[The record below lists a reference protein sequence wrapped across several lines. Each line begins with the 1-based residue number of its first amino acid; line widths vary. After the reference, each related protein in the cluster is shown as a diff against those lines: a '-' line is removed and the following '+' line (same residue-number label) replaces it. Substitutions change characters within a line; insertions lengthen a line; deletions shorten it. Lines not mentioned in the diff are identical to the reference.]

1 MDSLAYMSSKA
12 PVLTPDLI
20 KVLKIFL
27 GSALALVLMLS
38 FFDGYRA
45 NNTGKDRAF
54 QAADAD
60 RLFFVN
66 LRSIHYD
73 REVRSEAGMELFRH
87 GKRQQPDTI
96 ATFFPALVLHSKQKE
111 AYLFFELEGADY
123 PIQIQANLGD
133 QFIQIPFDLGGN
145 TAHKALGEQLWALLQ
160 QNASFKWAV
169 DGKEYPLW
177 QTESEK
183 EVLKTVLTD
192 YFRVLNQ
199 PQP

>member
-1 MDSLAYMSSKA
+1 MSSKS
-12 PVLTPDLI
+12 PVLTPDLL

-27 GSALALVLMLS
+27 GSALALVLVLS

-45 NNTGKDRAF
+45 NNTGKDRSF

-73 REVRSEAGMELFRH
+73 REVRLEAGMELFRH
-87 GKRQQPDTI
+87 GKRLKTDTI
-96 ATFFPALVLHSKQKE
+96 PTFFPALLLHTKQKE
-111 AYLFFELEGADY
+111 AYLFFELEGAEY
-123 PIQIQANLGD
+123 PIQLQAISGD
-133 QFIQIPFDLGGN
+133 EVIHIPFDLGGN
-145 TAHKALGEQLWALLQ
+145 TAHKALGEQLWPLLQ
-160 QNASFKWAV
+160 QNTSFSLSV
-169 DGKEYPLW
+169 SGKEYPLW

-192 YFRVLNQ
+192 YFRILNQ

>member
-1 MDSLAYMSSKA
+1 MSSKA
-12 PVLTPDLI
+12 PVFTPDLI

-27 GSALALVLMLS
+27 GSALGLVLLLS

-45 NNTGKDRAF
+45 DNTGKERTF

-73 REVRSEAGMELFRH
+73 REVRQEADMELFRH
-87 GKRQQPDTI
+87 GKRLKSDTI
-96 ATFFPALVLHSKQKE
+96 PTFFPAILLPSKTKE

-123 PIQIQANLGD
+123 PIQIQVILGD
-133 QFIQIPFDLGGN
+133 EIIQIPFDLSGN
-145 TAHKALGEQLWALLQ
+145 TTHKSLGEQLWLLLQ
-160 QNASFKWAV
+160 QQVSFKLLV
-169 DGKEYPLW
+169 EGKEYPLW
-177 QTESEK
+177 QTESDQ

-199 PQP
+199 AQP

>member
-1 MDSLAYMSSKA
+1 MSSKA

-27 GSALALVLMLS
+27 GSALGIVLLLS

-54 QAADAD
+54 QVADAD
-60 RLFFVN
+60 WLFFVN

-73 REVRSEAGMELFRH
+73 REVRQEAGMELFRH
-87 GKRQQPDTI
+87 GKRLMSDTI
-96 ATFFPALVLHSKQKE
+96 PTFFPALLLHSKQKE

-133 QFIQIPFDLGGN
+133 EVIQIPFDLGGN
-145 TAHKALGEQLWALLQ
+145 TAHKALGEQLWSLLQ
-160 QNASFKWAV
+160 QNASFKWTV

-192 YFRVLNQ
+192 YFRILNQ

>member
-1 MDSLAYMSSKA
+1 MSSKS
-12 PVLTPDLI
+12 PVLTPDLL

-27 GSALALVLMLS
+27 GSALALVLVLS

-45 NNTGKDRAF
+45 NNTGKDRNF

-73 REVRSEAGMELFRH
+73 REVRLEAGMELFRH
-87 GKRQQPDTI
+87 GKRLKTDTI
-96 ATFFPALVLHSKQKE
+96 PTFFPALLLHTKQKE
-111 AYLFFELEGADY
+111 AYLFFELEGAEY
-123 PIQIQANLGD
+123 PIQLQAISGD
-133 QFIQIPFDLGGN
+133 EVIHIPFDLGGN
-145 TAHKALGEQLWALLQ
+145 TAHKALGEQLWPLLQ
-160 QNASFKWAV
+160 QNASFSLSV
-169 DGKEYPLW
+169 SGKEYPLW

-192 YFRVLNQ
+192 YFRILNQ

>member
-1 MDSLAYMSSKA
+1 MSSKS

-27 GSALALVLMLS
+27 GSALALVLLLS

-45 NNTGKDRAF
+45 NNTGKERTF
-54 QAADAD
+54 QVADAD

-73 REVRSEAGMELFRH
+73 REVRQEADMELFRH
-87 GKRQQPDTI
+87 GKRPNFDSI
-96 ATFFPALVLHSKQKE
+96 PSFFPAILLPSKTKE

-123 PIQIQANLGD
+123 PIQIQVILGD
-133 QFIQIPFDLGGN
+133 EVIQIPFDLSGN
-145 TAHKALGEQLWALLQ
+145 TAHKSLGEQLWTLLQ
-160 QNASFKWAV
+160 QNTSFNLLV
-169 DGKEYPLW
+169 EGKEYPLW
-177 QTESEK
+177 QTESDQ

-192 YFRVLNQ
+192 YFRILNQ
-199 PQP
+199 ALP

>member
-1 MDSLAYMSSKA
+1 MSSKA

-27 GSALALVLMLS
+27 GSALALVLVLS

-54 QAADAD
+54 QAADPD

-66 LRSIHYD
+66 LRSVHYD
-73 REVRSEAGMELFRH
+73 REVRPEAGMELFRH
-87 GKRQQPDTI
+87 GKRLMSDTI
-96 ATFFPALVLHSKQKE
+96 PTFFPALLLHSKQKE

-123 PIQIQANLGD
+123 PIQIQAILGGEV
-133 QFIQIPFDLGGN
+133 IQIPFDLGGN
-145 TAHKALGEQLWALLQ
+145 TAHKALGEQLWNLLQ
-160 QNASFKWAV
+160 QNASFSLSV
-169 DGKEYPLW
+169 NGKEYPLW

-192 YFRVLNQ
+192 YFRILNQ

>member
-1 MDSLAYMSSKA
+1 MSSKA
-12 PVLTPDLI
+12 PVFTPDLI

-27 GSALALVLMLS
+27 GSALGLVLLLS

-45 NNTGKDRAF
+45 DNTGKERTF

-73 REVRSEAGMELFRH
+73 REVRQEAEMELFRH
-87 GKRQQPDTI
+87 GKRRKFDTI
-96 ATFFPALVLHSKQKE
+96 PSFFPAILLPSKTKE

-123 PIQIQANLGD
+123 PIQIQVILGD
-133 QFIQIPFDLGGN
+133 EVIQIPFDLSGN
-145 TAHKALGEQLWALLQ
+145 TAHKSLGEQLWSLLQ
-160 QNASFKWAV
+160 QQVSFKLLV
-169 DGKEYPLW
+169 EGKEYPLW

>member
-1 MDSLAYMSSKA
+1 MSSKA

-27 GSALALVLMLS
+27 GSALGLVLVLS

-45 NNTGKDRAF
+45 NNTGKERTF
-54 QAADAD
+54 QVADAD

-73 REVRSEAGMELFRH
+73 REIRQEAGMEIFRH
-87 GKRQQPDTI
+87 GKRLKSGSIPLL
-96 ATFFPALVLHSKQKE
+96 FPAILLPSNTNE
-111 AYLFFELEGADY
+111 AYLFFELDGAEY
-123 PIQIQANLGD
+123 PIQIKAKLGD
-133 QFIQIPFDLGGN
+133 QEILIPFDLGGN
-145 TAHKALGEQLWALLQ
+145 TAQKSLGEQLWPFLH
-160 QNASFKWAV
+160 QNTSFSLSV
-169 DGKEYPLW
+169 GGKESPLW
-177 QTESEK
+177 DTESEK

-192 YFRVLNQ
+192 YFRILNQ

>member
-1 MDSLAYMSSKA
+1 MSSKA

-27 GSALALVLMLS
+27 GSALGLVLVLS

-45 NNTGKDRAF
+45 NNTGKDRSF
-54 QAADAD
+54 QVADAD
-60 RLFFVN
+60 RLFFLN

-73 REVRSEAGMELFRH
+73 REMRQEAGMELFRH
-87 GKRQQPDTI
+87 GKRPRIDTI
-96 ATFFPALVLHSKQKE
+96 PVFFPAILLPSKTNE

-123 PIQIQANLGD
+123 PIQIQAILGD
-133 QFIQIPFDLGGN
+133 EVIQLPVDLGGN
-145 TAHKALGEQLWALLQ
+145 TVHKALGEQLWPLVQ
-160 QNASFKWAV
+160 QNASFSWLV
-169 DGKEYPLW
+169 GEKEYPLW

-192 YFRVLNQ
+192 YFRILNQ

>member
-1 MDSLAYMSSKA
+1 MSSKA

-27 GSALALVLMLS
+27 GSALGLVLLLS

-45 NNTGKDRAF
+45 NNTGKERTF

-73 REVRSEAGMELFRH
+73 REVRQEADMELFRH
-87 GKRQQPDTI
+87 GKRLKSDTI
-96 ATFFPALVLHSKQKE
+96 PTFFPAILLPSKTKE
-111 AYLFFELEGADY
+111 AYLFFELEGADS
-123 PIQIQANLGD
+123 PIQIQVILGD
-133 QFIQIPFDLGGN
+133 EIIQIPFDLSGN
-145 TAHKALGEQLWALLQ
+145 TTHKSLGEQLWLLLQ
-160 QNASFKWAV
+160 QQVSFKLLV
-169 DGKEYPLW
+169 EGKEYPLW
-177 QTESEK
+177 QTESDQ

-192 YFRVLNQ
+192 YFRILNQ
-199 PQP
+199 AQP

>member
-1 MDSLAYMSSKA
+1 MSSKA
-12 PVLTPDLI
+12 PVMTPDLI

-27 GSALALVLMLS
+27 GSALGLVLLLS

-45 NNTGKDRAF
+45 NNTGKDRTF
-54 QAADAD
+54 QVADAD
-60 RLFFVN
+60 RLFFLN

-73 REVRSEAGMELFRH
+73 REVRQEAGMELFRH
-87 GKRQQPDTI
+87 GKRPNSDTI
-96 ATFFPALVLHSKQKE
+96 PEFFPAILLSSKTNE

-133 QFIQIPFDLGGN
+133 EVIQITFDLGGN
-145 TAHKALGEQLWALLQ
+145 TAHKDLGKQLWPLLQ
-160 QNASFKWAV
+160 QNASFSLSGN
-169 DGKEYPLW
+169 GKEYPIW

-192 YFRVLNQ
+192 YFRILNQ

>member
-1 MDSLAYMSSKA
+1 MSSKA

-27 GSALALVLMLS
+27 GSALALVLVLS

-54 QAADAD
+54 QVADAD

-73 REVRSEAGMELFRH
+73 REVRPEAGMELFRH
-87 GKRQQPDTI
+87 GKRLRRDSIP
-96 ATFFPALVLHSKQKE
+96 TFFPALLLHSKQKE
-111 AYLFFELEGADY
+111 AYLFFELEHADY
-123 PIQIQANLGD
+123 PIQIHAKLD
-133 QFIQIPFDLGGN
+133 DEVIQIPFDLGGN
-145 TAHKALGEQLWALLQ
+145 TAHKALGEQLWPLLQ
-160 QNASFKWAV
+160 QNVSFSWQV
-169 DGKEYPLW
+169 GEKEYPLW

-192 YFRVLNQ
+192 YFRILNQ

>member
-1 MDSLAYMSSKA
+1 MSSKA

-27 GSALALVLMLS
+27 GSALGLVLILS

-45 NNTGKDRAF
+45 NNTGKERTF
-54 QAADAD
+54 QVADAD

-73 REVRSEAGMELFRH
+73 REVRQEAVMEIFRH
-87 GKRQQPDTI
+87 GKRLKSDTI
-96 ATFFPALVLHSKQKE
+96 PRFFPAILLPSKTNE

-123 PIQIQANLGD
+123 PIQLQAKLGD
-133 QFIQIPFDLGGN
+133 QVIQIPFDLGGN
-145 TAHKALGEQLWALLQ
+145 TAHKALGEQLWPLLQ
-160 QNASFKWAV
+160 QNAAFSWLV
-169 DGKEYPLW
+169 GGKETPLW

-192 YFRVLNQ
+192 YFRILNQ

>member
-1 MDSLAYMSSKA
+1 MSSKA

-27 GSALALVLMLS
+27 GSALGLVLVLS

-45 NNTGKDRAF
+45 NNTGKDRSF
-54 QAADAD
+54 QVADAD

-73 REVRSEAGMELFRH
+73 RELRQEAEMEIFRH
-87 GKRQQPDTI
+87 GKRSRIDTI
-96 ATFFPALVLHSKQKE
+96 PGFFPAILLPSKKQE

-123 PIQIQANLGD
+123 PIQLQAILGD
-133 QFIQIPFDLGGN
+133 EVIHIPFDLGGN
-145 TAHKALGEQLWALLQ
+145 TAHKALGEQLWPLLQ
-160 QNASFKWAV
+160 QNASFSLSGN
-169 DGKEYPLW
+169 GKETPLW

-183 EVLKTVLTD
+183 EVFKTVLTD
-192 YFRVLNQ
+192 YFRILNQ

>member
-1 MDSLAYMSSKA
+1 MSSKS
-12 PVLTPDLI
+12 PVLTPDLL

-27 GSALALVLMLS
+27 GSALALVLVLS

-54 QAADAD
+54 QVADAD

-73 REVRSEAGMELFRH
+73 REVRPEAGMELFRH
-87 GKRQQPDTI
+87 GKRLKTDTI
-96 ATFFPALVLHSKQKE
+96 PTFFPALLLHTRQKE
-111 AYLFFELEGADY
+111 AYLFFELEGAEY
-123 PIQIQANLGD
+123 PIQLQAISGD
-133 QFIQIPFDLGGN
+133 EVIHIPFDLGGN
-145 TAHKALGEQLWALLQ
+145 TAHKALGEQLWPLLQ
-160 QNASFKWAV
+160 QNTSFSLSV
-169 DGKEYPLW
+169 SGKEYPLW

-192 YFRVLNQ
+192 YFRILNQ

>member
-1 MDSLAYMSSKA
+1 MSSKA

-27 GSALALVLMLS
+27 GSALGLVLILS
-38 FFDGYRA
+38 FFEGYRA
-45 NNTGKDRAF
+45 NNTGKERTF
-54 QAADAD
+54 QIADAD

-73 REVRSEAGMELFRH
+73 REVRQEADMEIFRH
-87 GKRQQPDTI
+87 GKRLKSDTI
-96 ATFFPALVLHSKQKE
+96 PRFFPAILLPSKTNE

-123 PIQIQANLGD
+123 PIQIQAKLRD
-133 QFIQIPFDLGGN
+133 QVILIPFDLGGN
-145 TAHKALGEQLWALLQ
+145 TAHKALGEQLWPMLQ
-160 QNASFKWAV
+160 QNASFSWLV
-169 DGKEYPLW
+169 GGKETPLW

-192 YFRVLNQ
+192 YFRILNQ

>member
-1 MDSLAYMSSKA
+1 MSSKA

-20 KVLKIFL
+20 KLLKIFL
-27 GSALALVLMLS
+27 GSALGLVLILS

-45 NNTGKDRAF
+45 NNTGKKRTF
-54 QAADAD
+54 QIADAD

-73 REVRSEAGMELFRH
+73 REVRQEAEMEIFRH
-87 GKRQQPDTI
+87 GKRLKSDTI
-96 ATFFPALVLHSKQKE
+96 PRFFPAILLPSSTNE

-123 PIQIQANLGD
+123 PIQIQAKRGD
-133 QFIQIPFDLGGN
+133 QVILIPFDLGGN
-145 TAHKALGEQLWALLQ
+145 TAHKALGEQLWPLLQ
-160 QNASFKWAV
+160 QNAAFSWLV
-169 DGKEYPLW
+169 GGKETPLW

-192 YFRVLNQ
+192 YFRILTQ

>member
-1 MDSLAYMSSKA
+1 MFSKS

-27 GSALALVLMLS
+27 GSALALVLLLS

-45 NNTGKDRAF
+45 NNTGKERTF
-54 QAADAD
+54 QVADAD

-73 REVRSEAGMELFRH
+73 RELRSEAKMELFRH
-87 GKRQQPDTI
+87 GKRPKFDTI
-96 ATFFPALVLHSKQKE
+96 PSFFPAILLPSKTKE

-123 PIQIQANLGD
+123 PIQIQAILGD
-133 QFIQIPFDLGGN
+133 DVIQIPFDLSGN
-145 TAHKALGEQLWALLQ
+145 TAHKSLGEQLWPLLQ
-160 QNASFKWAV
+160 QQASFKLLLQ
-169 DGKEYPLW
+169 GKEYPLW
-177 QTESEK
+177 QTESDQ

-192 YFRVLNQ
+192 YFRILNQ
-199 PQP
+199 AQP

>member
-1 MDSLAYMSSKA
+1 MSSKA

-27 GSALALVLMLS
+27 GSALGLVLLLS

-45 NNTGKDRAF
+45 NNTGKERTF

-73 REVRSEAGMELFRH
+73 REVRQEAEMELFRH
-87 GKRQQPDTI
+87 GKRRKFDTI
-96 ATFFPALVLHSKQKE
+96 PSFFPAILLPSKTKE

-123 PIQIQANLGD
+123 PIQIQAILGD
-133 QFIQIPFDLGGN
+133 EVIQTPFDLSGN
-145 TAHKALGEQLWALLQ
+145 TAHKSLGEQLWSLLQ
-160 QNASFKWAV
+160 QQVSFKLLV
-169 DGKEYPLW
+169 EGKEYPLW
-177 QTESEK
+177 QTESDK

>member
-1 MDSLAYMSSKA
+1 MSSKA

-27 GSALALVLMLS
+27 GSALVLVLMLS

-45 NNTGKDRAF
+45 NNTGKDRSF
-54 QAADAD
+54 QVAAAD
-60 RLFFVN
+60 RLFFIN

-73 REVRSEAGMELFRH
+73 RELRQEAEMELFRR
-87 GKRQQPDTI
+87 GKRQIDPQNPN
-96 ATFFPALVLHSKQKE
+96 FFPAILLPSKKEE
-111 AYLFFELEGADY
+111 AYLYFELEGGDY
-123 PIQIQANLGD
+123 PIQIQVLD
-133 QFIQIPFDLGGN
+133 QGKETLISFDLAGN
-145 TAHKALGEQLWALLQ
+145 AAHKGLAEQIWPLLQ
-160 QNASFKWAV
+160 RDASFTWEVNGSK
-169 DGKEYPLW
+169 YPLW

-192 YFRVLNQ
+192 YFRILNQ

>member
-1 MDSLAYMSSKA
+1 MSSKA

-27 GSALALVLMLS
+27 GSALGLVLLLS

-45 NNTGKDRAF
+45 NNTGKDRTF
-54 QAADAD
+54 QVADAD
-60 RLFFVN
+60 RLFFLN

-73 REVRSEAGMELFRH
+73 REMRQEAGMELFRH
-87 GKRQQPDTI
+87 GKRPNSDTI
-96 ATFFPALVLHSKQKE
+96 PEFFPAILLSSKTNE

-123 PIQIQANLGD
+123 PIQIQANLGEEV
-133 QFIQIPFDLGGN
+133 IQISFDLGGN
-145 TAHKALGEQLWALLQ
+145 TAHKDLGKQLWSLLQ
-160 QNASFKWAV
+160 QNASFKWTV
-169 DGKEYPLW
+169 DGKEYPIW
-177 QTESEK
+177 QSESEK

-192 YFRVLNQ
+192 YFRILNQ

>member
-1 MDSLAYMSSKA
+1 MSSKA

-27 GSALALVLMLS
+27 GSALGLVLLLS

-45 NNTGKDRAF
+45 NNTGKDRTF
-54 QAADAD
+54 QVADAD

-73 REVRSEAGMELFRH
+73 REVRQEAEMELFRH
-87 GKRQQPDTI
+87 GKRRKFDTI
-96 ATFFPALVLHSKQKE
+96 PSFFPAILLPSKTKE

-123 PIQIQANLGD
+123 PIQIQAILGD
-133 QFIQIPFDLGGN
+133 EVIQIPFDLSGN
-145 TAHKALGEQLWALLQ
+145 TAHKSLGEQLWSLLQ
-160 QNASFKWAV
+160 QQVSFKLLV
-169 DGKEYPLW
+169 EGKEYPLW
-177 QTESEK
+177 QTESDK

>member
-1 MDSLAYMSSKA
+1 MSSKA

-27 GSALALVLMLS
+27 GSALGLVLLLS

-45 NNTGKDRAF
+45 NNTGKERTF

-73 REVRSEAGMELFRH
+73 REVRQEADMELFRH
-87 GKRQQPDTI
+87 GKRLKSDTI
-96 ATFFPALVLHSKQKE
+96 PTFFPAILLPSKTKE

-123 PIQIQANLGD
+123 PIQIQAILGD
-133 QFIQIPFDLGGN
+133 EVIQTPFDLSGN
-145 TAHKALGEQLWALLQ
+145 TAHKSLGEQLWSLLQ
-160 QNASFKWAV
+160 QQVSFKLLV
-169 DGKEYPLW
+169 EGKEYPLW
-177 QTESEK
+177 QTESDK